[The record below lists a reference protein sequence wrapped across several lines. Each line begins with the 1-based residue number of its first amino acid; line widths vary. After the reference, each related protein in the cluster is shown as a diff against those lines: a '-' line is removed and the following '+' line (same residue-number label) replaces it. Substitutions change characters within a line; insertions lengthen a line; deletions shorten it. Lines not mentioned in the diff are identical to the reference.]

1 MCAVARLC
9 LFDVHDIDERADVL
23 VVVEGLA
30 LELVGDGASLVVH
43 AARVVT
49 QIRHRGFRD
58 EDLLCVVVGT
68 HHAAPGVQD
77 VVHPGT
83 LIDLVHYGHVVLC
96 VCDAARY
103 GLALLLDVVVFEDQR
118 PGFFR
123 LVDVVVVIRE
133 NRACRLHV
141 AHVRELQLEVD
152 PVGLTLGLRA
162 FLLLFLRPV
171 LRTLRGSLAAIGL
184 AVHAVAPFVSSH
196 GAGRDEQCPHLLPVR
211 ASSQCVTKSS
221 LL

>member
-1 MCAVARLC
+1 MRSVCAVARPC

-103 GLALLLDVVVFEDQR
+103 GLALLLDVALVGE
-118 PGFFR
+118 PG
-123 LVDVVVVIRE
+123 
-133 NRACRLHV
+133 N
-141 AHVRELQLEVD
+141 
-152 PVGLTLGLRA
+152 LT
-162 FLLLFLRPV
+162 PV
-171 LRTLRGSLAAIGL
+171 LELLAGVGGRTGVGKPGRAGAVLGALSRRLEELRLGS
-184 AVHAVAPFVSSH
+184 F
-196 GAGRDEQCPHLLPVR
+196 
-211 ASSQCVTKSS
+211 S
-221 LL
+221 LSMSLS